1 MYCFLFFHNHPNEAK
16 ENFFQPQWPHSTSSW
31 EPFQLYSMHSCQQG
45 SVFSCHF
52 RVFAAEM
59 THLLPHHPSAAPLQP
74 QSSASNRLF
83 WPLYPSQRDGRIL
96 AEGLRHLIRFPNPI
110 VLSRG
115 GRRNSVSH
123 YLIPPTPLFHFL
135 VLVHTSGRWVK
146 LLIFG
151 TRASIRGP
159 GLFTVAGAICT
170 HWFGRGLGF

>member
-1 MYCFLFFHNHPNEAK
+1 
-16 ENFFQPQWPHSTSSW
+16 
-31 EPFQLYSMHSCQQG
+31 MHSCQQG
-45 SVFSCHF
+45 SVFSYNF
-52 RVFAAEM
+52 WVFVAEM
-59 THLLPHHPSAAPLQP
+59 THLRPHHPSAAPLQP

-110 VLSRG
+110 VLSHGSRC
-115 GRRNSVSH
+115 NSVSH
-123 YLIPPTPLFHFL
+123 HLIPPLFHFL

-151 TRASIRGP
+151 TGASIRGL